1 LPRGCHRHAWIRGSL
16 FASSVA
22 RARLTWPRFCIWF
35 PSGFTPRLFDFA
47 QSTAKTNTV
56 EILAGDCNVPIDGG
70 RGPLGTRQGYSRRR
84 PSSEDRSAG
93 CLPRRC
99 QRKSC
104 YRPPDYMH
112 LTKLNGQWRML
123 DVVLQIQ
130 AVNRFHYF
138 SRPFRS
144 SITWSAGFRQ
154 DCAGFRQGF
163 PDSQFSPPPASRK
176 KRGRTPQMT
185 SI

>member
-1 LPRGCHRHAWIRGSL
+1 MAVVAKGVSPPCLDPWLLICL
-16 FASSVA
+16 FSNKSAAYLAALLYLVPA
-22 RARLTWPRFCIWF
+22 
-35 PSGFTPRLFDFA
+35 GFAPRLFDFA

-84 PSSEDRSAG
+84 TSLEDRSAG
-93 CLPRRC
+93 CLPRRASVKVVTG
-99 QRKSC
+99 RWI
-104 YRPPDYMH
+104 DYMH
-112 LTKLNGQWRML
+112 LTKLNGQWLML

-144 SITWSAGFRQ
+144 SISWSAGFRQ
-154 DCAGFRQGF
+154 RF

-176 KRGRTPQMT
+176 KRSRTPQMT